1 MTMIE
6 ILNVWDRR
14 GRHLASFIHYQR
26 LGLRLKV
33 FYSGDDILDAAVISE
48 QEWQRLIEVYKQH
61 IIKGNLQRLT
71 LTGNML
77 IEKTQDETEEKIRQ
91 LLKDG
96 RLLL

>member
-1 MTMIE
+1 MME
-6 ILNVWDRR
+6 ILNVWARD
-14 GRHLASFIHYQR
+14 GRHLVSFVHYRR
-26 LGLRLKV
+26 LGLFLKV
-33 FYSGDDILDAAVISE
+33 FYSGDNILDAAVISE
-48 QEWQRLIEVYKQH
+48 QEWQKLIEVYKQH
-61 IIKGNLQRLT
+61 ITKGNLQRLT